1 MLNARRDVAT
11 LVFCQQDFFFIL
23 GDQGCPFD
31 SDPVLGGEILSA
43 FNLASTCFTY
53 SPCSTWLLAATSK
66 ASGVSIIDKSCL
78 AKANTG

>member
-11 LVFCQQDFFFIL
+11 LVFCQQDFFF
-23 GDQGCPFD
+23 
-31 SDPVLGGEILSA
+31 VLGGQGFPLTAIQCLAEILSA

-66 ASGVSIIDKSCL
+66 ASGVSIIDKSCV